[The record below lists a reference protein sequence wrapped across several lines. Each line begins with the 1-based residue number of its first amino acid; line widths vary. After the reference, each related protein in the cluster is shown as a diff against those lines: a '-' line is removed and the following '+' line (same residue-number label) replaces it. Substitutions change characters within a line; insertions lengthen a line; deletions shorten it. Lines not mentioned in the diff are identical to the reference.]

1 MYCETWNHKSNRIY
15 IYILHAVVLYFSLSG
30 ESCYCDDRLF
40 RSADMDMVFIFSWI
54 FHSRVW
60 NSFNSLELQFLLKVV
75 QSQRDFS
82 ITGAETQY
90 AKKSCIT
97 GAKKQLHI
105 SNNDVNWI
113 SRKDVTHWS
122 FGVRET
128 WLETYFFS
136 FRFFFSFNAFDI
148 LARSELQWLDRS
160 CVSQTIMKL
169 LWFDKRA
176 LDRCR

>member
-1 MYCETWNHKSNRIY
+1 MREISLTQQFKYKSAFVLAVIMYCETWNHKSNRIY
-15 IYILHAVVLYFSLSG
+15 IYIHCMLLFYISLFRVNLVTAMI
-30 ESCYCDDRLF
+30 DFF
-40 RSADMDMVFIFSWI
+40 RSADMDMVFIFPWI

-60 NSFNSLELQFLLKVV
+60 NSFNSLESQFLLKVV

-97 GAKKQLHI
+97 GAKKQLDI

-136 FRFFFSFNAFDI
+136 FRFFF
-148 LARSELQWLDRS
+148 
-160 CVSQTIMKL
+160 L
-169 LWFDKRA
+169 LTHLTF
-176 LDRCR
+176 